1 MSVNGN
7 NSQSWIDDVLSET
20 SHVETPRPWIWWSLV
35 AAISAS
41 AGGNY
46 HVRSLKG
53 LLTYTSNIYVILLG
67 ESGLGKAFGINL
79 GKLLVQGANTTR
91 VIAGRSSIQAI
102 VTELSKQKTRPDGLP
117 PIVDSRGFIVN
128 GELSSAIIADVDAL
142 SILTDL
148 YDGKVNEEWVNSLKL
163 SGKELLKNPY
173 ITALFGTA
181 PAGFYDSIPQANI
194 EGGYIGRN
202 LIIYEE
208 KRFQDLD
215 LFGSDEEEEIDR
227 LRDYVV
233 PHYSK
238 HLESL
243 NKQKGRLILSSSAKE
258 LYNTWRRKWRQNQQ
272 PDKTGFINRVPDHVI
287 KIAMCLCLGRYI
299 NGGVIEE
306 ADIQLSIDKVT
317 GLIYSNKMNVE
328 GRGLDPAAGQTKFVL
343 NILLRAPGNKIGR
356 KLMLSQGHGNFDSF
370 TLDKIIESLMQLGWV
385 ERDMKLSGSQTD
397 WEYTLTGEPLVNYQK
412 WIASQ
417 ERK

>member
-1 MSVNGN
+1 MSVNGQN
-7 NSQSWIDDVLSET
+7 DNWIDDVLSET

-35 AAISAS
+35 AAISAG

-53 LLTYTSNIYVILLG
+53 LLTYVSNIYVILLG

-79 GKLLVQGANTTR
+79 SKLLVQHANTTR

-117 PIVDSRGFIVN
+117 PIADSRGFIIN

-163 SGKELLKNPY
+163 TGKETLKNPY

-208 KRFQDLD
+208 KRHQDLD
-215 LFGSDEEEEIDR
+215 LFGDEIEEEIDK
-227 LRDYVV
+227 LRDVIV
-233 PHYSK
+233 PAYSK
-238 HLESL
+238 HLAEL
-243 NKQKGRLILSSSAKE
+243 NTKKGRLILHPLAKE
-258 LYNTWRRKWRQNQQ
+258 LYNIWRRQWRMNQQ
-272 PDKTGFINRVPDHVI
+272 PDKIGFINRVPDHVI
-287 KIAMCLCLGRYI
+287 KVAMCLCLSRYI
-299 NGGVIEE
+299 NAGVINEQ
-306 ADIQLSIDKVT
+306 DIQLAIDKVT
-317 GLIYSNKMNVE
+317 GLIYSNKMQVE

-343 NILLRAPGNKIGR
+343 NILLRAEGNEISR
-356 KLMLSQGHGNFDSF
+356 KKMLNQGHGNFDSF
-370 TLDKIIESLMQLGWV
+370 TLDKIVESLMELGWI
-385 ERDMKLSGSQTD
+385 ERNIDLKGSATD
-397 WEYTLTGEPLVNYQK
+397 WIYSLKGEPLINYQK
-412 WIASQ
+412 WRASQ
-417 ERK
+417 KGKK